1 MKELMVENALV
12 EVQNN
17 QIVVSSK
24 QVAEHFEKYHKDVLE
39 SIREILVAEKSAA
52 KFFVESTFENRG
64 KSYPM
69 YLMNRKGF
77 SLLAMGFTGSKALQ
91 WKIKYIEAFD
101 AMEEM
106 LKKQTQ
112 EQQPSYLI
120 DDEIERAKRW
130 IEEAQER
137 KQLAETNQRLEQ
149 ELEQEKEFKN
159 VVFEKEECVSYS
171 DAYKIIA
178 SELNHIGRNNFIQA
192 LRDKNIISKYNI
204 PRDYYINKGFFKIKK
219 VIIVKT
225 DGDTK
230 ERKQG
235 VVTPKGID
243 WLLQYFKKCVL
254 K

>member
-1 MKELMVENALV
+1 MMDLTTN
-12 EVQNN
+12 NN
-17 QIVVSSK
+17 QNGYVDEKGTAWLNAEYVARGWGFTQQKNNIEYIRWETINAYLNEFGFSQQVGKSDFLPENIVYRLGFK
-24 QVAEHFEKYHKDVLE
+24 AKNEKAIEFQIKLSE
-39 SIREILVAEKSAA
+39 EILPSIRK
-52 KFFVESTFENRG
+52 
-64 KSYPM
+64 
-69 YLMNRKGF
+69 
-77 SLLAMGFTGSKALQ
+77 TGSYSVNQ
-91 WKIKYIEAFD
+91 
-101 AMEEM
+101 
-106 LKKQTQ
+106 
-112 EQQPSYLI
+112 QQPSYQI
-120 DDEIERAKRW
+120 VDEIERAKRW
-130 IEEAQER
+130 IEEAQEK
-137 KQLAETNQRLEQ
+137 KQLTETNQRLEQ
-149 ELEQEKEFKN
+149 ELAEEKEFKQ

-192 LRDKNIISKYNI
+192 LRDKNIISEYNI

-243 WLLQYFKKCVL
+243 WLLQYFKKRVL